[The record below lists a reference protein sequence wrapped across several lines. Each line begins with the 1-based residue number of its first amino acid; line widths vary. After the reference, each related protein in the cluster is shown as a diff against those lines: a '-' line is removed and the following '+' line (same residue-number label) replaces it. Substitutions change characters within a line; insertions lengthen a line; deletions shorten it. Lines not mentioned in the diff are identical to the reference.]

1 MCTVRCIYIYTG
13 AAAATLAPRYL
24 LRTLAGLLAG
34 VLVYHLSDYIRT
46 RLHIRPVVYTMAEL
60 FLIMALF
67 AGLYLNN
74 RNFENYVLA
83 FEQFLA
89 IVFSQQ
95 AIQLSQRQCI
105 VT

>member
-1 MCTVRCIYIYTG
+1 
-13 AAAATLAPRYL
+13 
-24 LRTLAGLLAG
+24 
-34 VLVYHLSDYIRT
+34 
-46 RLHIRPVVYTMAEL
+46 
-60 FLIMALF
+60 MALF

-83 FEQFLA
+83 FVLFLA